1 MIRFLI
7 LIAVVFAFVL
17 GFSWLKEAP
26 GEVTLTFADT
36 AYTIG
41 LARAALAALLAL
53 AAGFIIVGLIV
64 LILRFPW
71 KARQSWRRR
80 RERRQ
85 REALSTGL
93 LAVAAGDLRTAERAS
108 HDLARRD
115 DEPLALLLRAQTA
128 QLRGDHAKARE
139 AFKGMLGHDRTRIV
153 GLRGLFIEA
162 AREGDHDTARAF
174 AEQARETSPSAA
186 WASRALMRYQ
196 TAEGSWEEALK
207 TLSRYAETGDIDRK
221 EARRLRAVILTAQAI
236 DWEDGQPDK
245 AKEAALE
252 AHGLQPDLV
261 PAAVLAGRLSS
272 RLGDIRRA
280 TRVLETTWKA
290 NPHPDIADAYAN
302 VRPGDSARDRF
313 QRLETLMKLRP
324 QEDAARMVMARAA
337 IGSRDW
343 ERARE
348 TLLPMIRTRP
358 TQNALL
364 MMAEIEEGEH
374 GDRGRA
380 REWLSRAVHAPRD
393 PAWTA
398 DGVILDEW
406 APVSPVTGR
415 IDTVEWKVPIEEP
428 ESRRTIDID
437 EASFRPRE
445 ISPLRDESSAPTL
458 TATPVSAASAAS
470 GASTPPTK
478 PAGGKP
484 DTTTI
489 PAAGSAKA
497 QTATATNSTIA
508 PAAASAATKPAD
520 GEKPAAAKPTDSPS
534 HAAAATKP
542 ETQTAASADKPKAG
556 PDAGASSAAAQPQ
569 PSKTTAI
576 LSGAGAAAGV
586 GAIQP
591 PKPRE
596 PAPAATDTPTASAA
610 PESAKSAT
618 ATDAAKPKESG
629 AGSQSATSFAAPV
642 DPQDKAAESTASQA
656 ADTKRM
662 DEKPSTTSPAA
673 SPTPASVAPSAA
685 TTGSPASANT
695 APKRPDPLAE
705 GKGEPPKAP
714 PVPVDAPK
722 DAHSD
727 EEDASA
733 RANGGQGNRPRLPD
747 DPGPEEKK
755 PDEEAGRSRF
765 RLF

>member
-41 LARAALAALLAL
+41 LARAALAALLAI
-53 AAGFIIVGLIV
+53 AAGFIVVGLIV
-64 LILRFPW
+64 LILRFPL

-108 HDLARRD
+108 HDLTRRD

-139 AFKGMLGHDRTRIV
+139 AFKGMLGHERTRIV

-252 AHGLQPDLV
+252 AHGLQPSLV

-445 ISPLRDESSAPTL
+445 ISPLRDEGPAPTL
-458 TATPVSAASAAS
+458 TATPVSAASASS
-470 GASTPPTK
+470 GPATARFKPT
-478 PAGGKP
+478 GGKP
-484 DTTTI
+484 ETTTT
-489 PAAGSAKA
+489 PAAGST
-497 QTATATNSTIA
+497 TAPT
-508 PAAASAATKPAD
+508 AAAKPAD
-520 GEKPAAAKPTDSPS
+520 AEKPAAPS
-534 HAAAATKP
+534 T
-542 ETQTAASADKPKAG
+542 DKPKASA
-556 PDAGASSAAAQPQ
+556 DAGTPPTAAKPQ
-569 PSKTTAI
+569 PPKTTAI

-596 PAPAATDTPTASAA
+596 PAPAATDKPTTTAA
-610 PESAKSAT
+610 PESAKTSA
-618 ATDAAKPKESG
+618 ATDATKPKESS
-629 AGSQSATSFAAPV
+629 AGSQATTSFAAPV
-642 DPQDKAAESTASQA
+642 APDSKAVENTAGRSA
-656 ADTKRM
+656 GAKPA
-662 DEKPSTTSPAA
+662 DEKPSIASPAA
-673 SPTPASVAPSAA
+673 SPTPATPTPA
-685 TTGSPASANT
+685 TPTPATPTPASPTPASPTPASPTPASPTPAASANT

-705 GKGEPPKAP
+705 GKGEAPKAP

-722 DAHSD
+722 DAHSED
-727 EEDASA
+727 EDASQ
-733 RANGGQGNRPRLPD
+733 RANGSQGNRPRLPD

-755 PDEEAGRSRF
+755 PEEEAGRSRF

>member
-36 AYTIG
+36 AYTVG

-115 DEPLALLLRAQTA
+115 NEPLALLLRAQTA

-139 AFKGMLGHDRTRIV
+139 AFKGMLGHERTRIV

-252 AHGLQPDLV
+252 AHGLQPGLV

-415 IDTVEWKVPIEEP
+415 IDAVEWKVPIEEP

-445 ISPLRDESSAPTL
+445 ISPLHDDGPTPTL
-458 TATPVSAASAAS
+458 TTTPVPTTSAAS
-470 GASTPPTK
+470 GPETAP
-478 PAGGKP
+478 
-484 DTTTI
+484 
-489 PAAGSAKA
+489 
-497 QTATATNSTIA
+497 ATAPTQTDR
-508 PAAASAATKPAD
+508 ATKPANA
-520 GEKPAAAKPTDSPS
+520 GKPEATKPVASVSP
-534 HAAAATKP
+534 AAAATKAEP
-542 ETQTAASADKPKAG
+542 QTATAADKNKSGPAAGSPSSPTQSPQTQQPKT
-556 PDAGASSAAAQPQ
+556 AA
-569 PSKTTAI
+569 I
-576 LSGAGAAAGV
+576 IGGAGAAAGV

-591 PKPRE
+591 PKPRDSS
-596 PAPAATDTPTASAA
+596 PAASDKPAATGTPET
-610 PESAKSAT
+610 PKGSAT
-618 ATDAAKPKESG
+618 TDAAKPKESG
-629 AGSQSATSFAAPV
+629 AGSQATTSFAAPV
-642 DPQDKAAESTASQA
+642 APDSKSVESTAGRSA
-656 ADTKRM
+656 EAKPT
-662 DEKPSTTSPAA
+662 DEKPSIASPAA
-673 SPTPASVAPSAA
+673 SPTPATPTPA
-685 TTGSPASANT
+685 TPTPATPTPATPTPATPTPATSANT
-695 APKRPDPLAE
+695 APRRPDPLAE

-727 EEDASA
+727 DEDASP
-733 RANGGQGNRPRLPD
+733 RANGSQGNRPRLPD